1 MRTNYRMGVP
11 PVARGVQ
18 ADLQQAVVRRI
29 NQLCKQKDWTYY
41 RLAMESE
48 LSPRTIN
55 YVATGQNQSIN
66 LNTIKKIA
74 DACGISITE
83 FFDTAYFRNLPM
95 E

>member
-1 MRTNYRMGVP
+1 M
-11 PVARGVQ
+11 ARGVQ
-18 ADLQQAVVRRI
+18 AGLQQAVVRRI
-29 NQLCKQKDWTYY
+29 NGLCKQKGWTYY
-41 RLAMESE
+41 RLAMEAE

-74 DACGISITE
+74 DACGISITD

>member
-1 MRTNYRMGVP
+1 M
-11 PVARGVQ
+11 ARGVQ
-18 ADLQQAVVRRI
+18 NNLQEAVVRRI
-29 NQLCKQKDWTYY
+29 NQLCKQRNWTYY
-41 RLAMESE
+41 RLAIEAE

-55 YVATGQNQSIN
+55 YIVEGKNKSIN

-83 FFDTAYFRNLPM
+83 FFEATYFRNLPQ